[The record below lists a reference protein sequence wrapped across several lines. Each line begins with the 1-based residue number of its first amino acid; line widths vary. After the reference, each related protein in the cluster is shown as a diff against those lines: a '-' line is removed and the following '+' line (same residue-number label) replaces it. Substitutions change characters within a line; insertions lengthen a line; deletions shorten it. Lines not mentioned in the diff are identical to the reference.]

1 CRISSWWRRRL
12 EGSSKV
18 SVPKNSAL
26 REKTRAVME
35 RWITLFP
42 NLPHS
47 APGSSPGMITQYSV
61 RHKYVLIA
69 PEHHHAK
76 RVHELSGFV
85 PELLPR
91 TPVQRTATW
100 HI

>member
-1 CRISSWWRRRL
+1 
-12 EGSSKV
+12 
-18 SVPKNSAL
+18 
-26 REKTRAVME
+26 
-35 RWITLFP
+35 
-42 NLPHS
+42 
-47 APGSSPGMITQYSV
+47 MITQYSV